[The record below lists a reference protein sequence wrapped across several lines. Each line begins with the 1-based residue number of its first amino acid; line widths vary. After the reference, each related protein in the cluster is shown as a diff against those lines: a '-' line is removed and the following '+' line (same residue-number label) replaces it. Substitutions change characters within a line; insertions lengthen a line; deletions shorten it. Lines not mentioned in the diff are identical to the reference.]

1 MFEIDHPHVHR
12 AICKNCIVLQNT
24 FFLHSYQKTRE
35 IEEKK
40 GATLVHRIYVALDIN
55 LCLVHVP
62 AMDKLADTHPV
73 YFHVTFLQRSV
84 STACTSMPFITRDR

>member
-1 MFEIDHPHVHR
+1 MFTEQYVKT
-12 AICKNCIVLQNT
+12 AWYYKIV

-84 STACTSMPFITRDR
+84 STACTSTPFITRDR